1 MRVKWPGDIAAA
13 KAEQELLCRKVRI
26 APFRGRP
33 SFVAG
38 VDAAFSSSQVFAAAC
53 LYHLPDLTCVEQATA
68 VQDLR
73 FPYVPGLLSFRE
85 GPAVIEA
92 LGRLTQRPDVVLVD
106 GQGIAHPRGIGLASH
121 VGVVLDIPSVG
132 CAKQRLVGDHQEPGA
147 RKGERELL
155 RYHDAVVGAVLRTR
169 DSVRP
174 LYISPGH
181 RVDVNTAIGIVLSCL
196 ARFRI
201 PEPLRCADML
211 SKKTK
216 RDIAGSGR
224 VS

>member
-1 MRVKWPGDIAAA
+1 VKWPGDIAAA
-13 KAEQELLCRKVRI
+13 KAAQELLCQRVRI

-33 SFVAG
+33 RLIAG

-73 FPYVPGLLSFRE
+73 FPYVPGLLAFRE

-92 LGRLTQRPDVVLVD
+92 LGRLMRRPDVVLVD

-121 VGVVLDIPSVG
+121 IGVMLDIPAIG
-132 CAKQRLVGDHQEPGA
+132 CAKQRLVGDHQEPGVK
-147 RKGERELL
+147 KGEWELL

-169 DSVRP
+169 DNVRP
-174 LYISPGH
+174 LYISPGN
-181 RVDVNTAIGIVLSCL
+181 RADVDTAIGIVLSCL
-196 ARFRI
+196 GRCRI

-211 SKKTK
+211 SKKAK
-216 RDIAGSGR
+216 RDGAGSGR

>member
-1 MRVKWPGDIAAA
+1 VKWPGDIAAA
-13 KAEQELLCRKVRI
+13 KAAQELLCKKVRI

-33 SFVAG
+33 RLVAG
-38 VDAAFSSSQVFAAAC
+38 VDAAFSFSQVFAAAC
-53 LYHLPDLTCVEQATA
+53 LYHLADLTCVEQVTA

-92 LGRLTQRPDVVLVD
+92 LGRLTQRPDVILVD
-106 GQGIAHPRGIGLASH
+106 GQGIAHPRGMGLASH
-121 VGVVLDIPSVG
+121 VGVVLDISTIG
-132 CAKQRLVGDHQEPGA
+132 CAKQRLVGDHQEPGVK
-147 RKGERELL
+147 KGEWELL
-155 RYHDAVVGAVLRTR
+155 RYHDAVIGAVLRTR
-169 DSVRP
+169 DNVRP

-181 RVDVNTAIGIVLSCL
+181 RVDVKTAIGIVLSCL